1 MLCACLHETDSSY
14 KRDIVA
20 TSVPAKKKKD
30 AYQDQL
36 DSLNREVAAL
46 RDQLYRSQR
55 LAAVG
60 TMTAMVAHEFNN
72 ILTPIISYA
81 QLARTNPALADKAIA
96 RAADGGRR
104 ATDICNA
111 ILGLVRQQATA
122 ASTAINL
129 SEVVQETLRAMA
141 REPRKDGIELELS
154 VPPEL
159 TVTARK
165 VELQQVLLNL
175 LMNARHAVLQKPQPR
190 RIEIAAEKGS
200 SCLLL
205 HIKDTGVGIAQDNLD
220 KIFNPFF
227 TTKTSESDDSQGH
240 GLGLT
245 ICRQI
250 IENLGGSISVES
262 VVGQGTTFILR
273 LPTL

>member
-1 MLCACLHETDSSY
+1 M
-14 KRDIVA
+14 A